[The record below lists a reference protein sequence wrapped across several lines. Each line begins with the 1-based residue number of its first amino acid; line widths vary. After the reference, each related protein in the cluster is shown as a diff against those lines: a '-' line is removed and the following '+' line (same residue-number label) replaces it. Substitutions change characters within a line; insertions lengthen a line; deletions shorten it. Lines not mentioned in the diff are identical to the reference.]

1 MGYIYSYT
9 RPRQENLIKRNREMI
24 EVNLYSIPA
33 GDNSARVGK
42 CLARNRFDREAMGV
56 SVPEFV
62 KGFLKDNIDKFEVGT
77 ANPELNSLINS
88 DGVLSRKDLACINYY
103 LIRSG
108 FMFQVQNVADDEDN
122 ATGVPSG
129 DVIEWN
135 VIDNNFIQNDYPT
148 ATKIIPGVDQD
159 IPTVLHQIVEQS
171 GLFDTDKFAG
181 LKNPFTDL
189 FTNLERIKSVSG
201 SINATLVSRVY
212 ETLDQVGFSIFCATS
227 EN

>member
-1 MGYIYSYT
+1 
-9 RPRQENLIKRNREMI
+9 MI

-62 KGFLKDNIDKFEVGT
+62 KGFLRDNLEKFETGI
-77 ANPELNSLINS
+77 ANPELNSLLNS
-88 DGVLSRKDLACINYY
+88 DGILSRKDLACINYY
-103 LIRSG
+103 LIQSG
-108 FMFQVQNVADDEDN
+108 FMFQVQNVADDEEN
-122 ATGVPSG
+122 PTGVPTG

-148 ATKIIPGVDQD
+148 ATKIIPSVDQD
-159 IPTVLHQIVEQS
+159 IPSVLKQIVEQS
-171 GLFDTDKFAG
+171 GLFDNDKFAG

-189 FTNLERIKSVSG
+189 FTNIERIKNISG
-201 SINATLVSRVY
+201 SINATLVSRIY
-212 ETLDQVGFSIFCATS
+212 EHLDQVGFSIFCATS
-227 EN
+227 ED

>member
-1 MGYIYSYT
+1 MGYIFSYI
-9 RPRQENLIKRNREMI
+9 RPKYENLNNERMI

-33 GDNSARVGK
+33 GDNTARVGK

-62 KGFLKDNIDKFEVGT
+62 KGFLKDNLDKFETGI

-103 LIRSG
+103 LVRSG
-108 FMFQVQNVADDEDN
+108 FMFQVQNVADDEEN

-148 ATKIIPGVDQD
+148 ATKIIPSVDQD
-159 IPTVLHQIVEQS
+159 IPSILHQIVEQS
-171 GLFDTDKFAG
+171 GLFDNDKFAG
-181 LKNPFTDL
+181 IKNPFTDL
-189 FTNLERIKSVSG
+189 FTNIDRIKSVSG

-212 ETLDQVGFSIFCATS
+212 EYLDQVGFSIFCATS

>member
-1 MGYIYSYT
+1 
-9 RPRQENLIKRNREMI
+9 MI

-33 GDNSARVGK
+33 GDNTARVGK

-62 KGFLKDNIDKFEVGT
+62 KGFLRENLDKFETGV

-88 DGVLSRKDLACINYY
+88 DGILSRKDLACINYY
-103 LIRSG
+103 LVQSG
-108 FMFQVQNVADDEDN
+108 FMFQVINVADDEEN
-122 ATGVPSG
+122 PNGVPNG

-148 ATKIIPGVDQD
+148 ATKIIPSVDQD
-159 IPTVLHQIVEQS
+159 IPTTLKQIVDES
-171 GLFDTDKFAG
+171 GLFDNDKFAG
-181 LKNPFTDL
+181 LKNPFSNL
-189 FTNLERIKSVSG
+189 FTNIERIKNVSG

-212 ETLDQVGFSIFCATS
+212 EALDQVGFSIFCATS
-227 EN
+227 ED

>member
-1 MGYIYSYT
+1 VGYIFSYI
-9 RPRQENLIKRNREMI
+9 RPKYENLNNERMI

-33 GDNSARVGK
+33 GDNTARVGK

-62 KGFLKDNIDKFEVGT
+62 KGFLKDNLDKFETGI

-103 LIRSG
+103 LVRSG

-148 ATKIIPGVDQD
+148 ATKIIPSVDQD
-159 IPTVLHQIVEQS
+159 IPSILHQIVEQS
-171 GLFDTDKFAG
+171 GLFDNDKFAG
-181 LKNPFTDL
+181 IKNPFTDL
-189 FTNLERIKSVSG
+189 FTNIDRIKSVSG

-212 ETLDQVGFSIFCATS
+212 ETLDQVGFSVFCATS
-227 EN
+227 ED